1 MSVAWSKAHPG
12 AVRDG
17 DVPWPGK
24 LTFVGP
30 GKMGAPMVRLLL
42 RAGAPL
48 TVLARRPEAR
58 DEFAALGAR
67 TASTVA
73 EAVDGAAVVIACLFD
88 EPQLDEVVLGE
99 GGLVEASAPGT
110 VLVSHT
116 TTGLVTLG
124 RIEEAARERGQ
135 LLVDAPVSGAAEEIE
150 GGRLTILAGGEP
162 EVVDRVLPV
171 LSTYSTVVCTGGV
184 GTASRAKL
192 VNNLLFTAN
201 VQLVAAAAELGRA
214 LGIADAGLLEAL
226 SRCSGGS
233 EAVRHMRAHGR
244 TPEEFGARASRYLGK
259 DVDAALAA
267 AAELGADSA
276 LLEHVARNGPI
287 DLIGGAVRG

>member
-1 MSVAWSKAHPG
+1 MSVVQSESQPG
-12 AVRDG
+12 VTGEPAVA
-17 DVPWPGK
+17 WPGP

-30 GKMGAPMVRLLL
+30 GKMGGPMVRLLL

-48 TVLARRPEAR
+48 TVLARRPEVR
-58 DEFAALGAR
+58 DEFAELGAR
-67 TASTVA
+67 TASTLE
-73 EAVDGAAVVIACLFD
+73 EAVDGAAVVMACLFD
-88 EPQLDEVVLGE
+88 EPQLNEVVLGD
-99 GGLVEASAPGT
+99 GGLVRLAAPGT

-135 LLVDAPVSGAAEEIE
+135 SLVDAPVSGAAEEIE
-150 GGRLTILAGGEP
+150 DGRLTILAGGEP
-162 EVVDRVLPV
+162 EVVERVLPV
-171 LSTYSTVVCTGGV
+171 LSAYSTVVRTGGV

-214 LGIADAGLLEAL
+214 LGIEDAGLLAAL

-233 EAVRHMRAHGR
+233 EAVRHMVAAGR
-244 TPEEFGARASRYLGK
+244 TPEEFGARASRYLRK
-259 DVDAALAA
+259 DVLAALAA
-267 AAELGADSA
+267 AAELGADAA
-276 LLEHVARNGPI
+276 LLERVARTGPI
-287 DLIGGAVRG
+287 DMVGSATEV